1 MNQLAT
7 NVNPKL
13 DPRISKLH
21 YTEQAYPRRLTND
34 NDIDRGLAVINLTE
48 AQHAPSKNGSGN
60 FYLVK
65 SHKTKRDFLRIDWV
79 RNLHIGKTNANKL
92 FEFIDNLSR
101 IKPDQIKGAIIIT
114 NNDNYS
120 TIARNF
126 QRADVEILDPSNL
139 EKKYNEIEFSKTDSS
154 FTDTSMLELNK
165 ALQLARW
172 RLLQDNIT
180 RDSGTTE

>member
-13 DPRISKLH
+13 DPKILSRN
-21 YTEQAYPRRLTND
+21 YTQQAYPQRLAND
-34 NDIDRGLAVINLTE
+34 SDIDKGLAVINLTGTKHISE
-48 AQHAPSKNGSGN
+48 KGSGN

-65 SHKTKRDFLRIDWV
+65 SHKTKRDFLTVDWV
-79 RNLHIGKTNANKL
+79 RSLHVGETNANKL
-92 FEFIDNLSR
+92 FEFINNLSR

-126 QRADVEILDPSNL
+126 QRADVKILDPRNL
-139 EKKYNEIEFSKTDSS
+139 EENYKKIEFNKEYSPP
-154 FTDTSMLELNK
+154 TDTSMLELNK

-172 RLLQDNIT
+172 ELLIT
-180 RDSGTTE
+180 RQYYT